1 MTNKI
6 WPASLICAAMG
17 ITLAQTVVS
26 SRHSRSP
33 LQRAGTVLQSATN
46 PYQGNRE
53 AERAGA
59 KLFRRYCAACHGED
73 ARGNGKAPPLLSPEV
88 GGAMPGAL
96 FWVLRNGSLVSGMPS
111 FSRLPEAQRW
121 QIIAW
126 LQRLN
131 AGGSETAGPPRRAE
145 ALCGYGPQRGL

>member
-1 MTNKI
+1 MKNRI
-6 WPASLICAAMG
+6 WPGLLISAAVG
-17 ITLAQTVVS
+17 VTLAQTAVL

-33 LQRAGTVLQSATN
+33 LERAGAVSRSEPN

-73 ARGNGKAPPLLSPEV
+73 ARGNGKAPPLVSPEV

-96 FWVLRNGSLVSGMPS
+96 FWVLRNGSLASGMPS

-131 AGGSETAGPPRRAE
+131 AAGSATASPPENAGALRSRGPEHAP
-145 ALCGYGPQRGL
+145 